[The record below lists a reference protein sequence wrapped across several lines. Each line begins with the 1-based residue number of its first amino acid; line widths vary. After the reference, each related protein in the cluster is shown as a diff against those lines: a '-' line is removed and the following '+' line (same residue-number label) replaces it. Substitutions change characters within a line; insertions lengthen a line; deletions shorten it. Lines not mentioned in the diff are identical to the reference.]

1 MITETEYY
9 DRISDLIDR
18 TEIDPRNPGRM
29 SVLRLGRILA
39 LAALRQTPR
48 RDLHDLADRYP
59 DIKAKALEKALAI
72 LDELKR

>member
-1 MITETEYY
+1 MISDTEYY

-18 TEIDPRNPGRM
+18 TDIDPRNPGRM

-39 LAALRQTPR
+39 LGALRQTPR

-59 DIKAKALEKALAI
+59 EIKHKALVKALAI
-72 LDELKR
+72 LETIKR